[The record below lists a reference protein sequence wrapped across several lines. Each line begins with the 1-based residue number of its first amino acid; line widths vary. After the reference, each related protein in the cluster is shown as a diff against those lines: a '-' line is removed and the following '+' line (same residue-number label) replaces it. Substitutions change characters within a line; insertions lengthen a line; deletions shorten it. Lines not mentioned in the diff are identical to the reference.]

1 MSLGKWVGLLA
12 LVVSLY
18 ILWQIRQVL
27 LLVFLAVVL
36 ATALNRIVQRL
47 EKSRVNRGIAALLSV
62 VILLTFLTGFFWI
75 IVPSLIDQFQQL
87 IQLVPR
93 GLERFRDWF
102 TWLQTRIP
110 GQSREYIPTVNDLI
124 RQLQPIVARLFGNFF
139 ALFSNFLAIILNLLL
154 VLVLTIMLL
163 ANPSPYRKG
172 FVQLFPSFY
181 RRRIDAILSECNV
194 ALGGWLAGILFNMTV
209 ITVLSGVGLLIL
221 QVPLPLVNALLAGL
235 LTFIPNV
242 GPTLSVI
249 PPIAIALLDA
259 PWKAIAVLIL
269 YIAIQQI
276 ETNILTPLV
285 MQRQVS
291 LLPAV
296 TLASQV
302 VFAIFFGFLGLLLA
316 LPLLVVAQV
325 WLREILIKDVLDNWQ
340 EHPKTKLRSDRPV
353 IVQATDQ
360 SEHASF
366 EDLSGSE
373 ESGS

>member
-1 MSLGKWVGLLA
+1 MRLGQWVGLLA
-12 LVVSLY
+12 FVISLY

-27 LLVFLAVVL
+27 LLIFLAVVL
-36 ATALNRIVQRL
+36 ATALNRIVRRL
-47 EKSRVNRGIAALLSV
+47 EKSKVKRGFAALLSV
-62 VILLTFLTGFFWI
+62 VVLLTFLAGSFWI

-87 IQLVPR
+87 IRLVPQ
-93 GLERFRDWF
+93 GLEQFRAWV

-110 GQSREYIPTVNDLI
+110 GQSQEYIPSVDDLV
-124 RQLQPIVARLFGNFF
+124 RQVQPLAARLFGNFF
-139 ALFSNFLAIILNLLL
+139 ALFSNFVAIVLNLLL
-154 VLVLTIMLL
+154 VLVITIMLL
-163 ANPSPYRKG
+163 ANPSPYRQG
-172 FVQLFPSFY
+172 FTKLFPSFY
-181 RRRIDAILSECNV
+181 RRRIDTILSECNT

-209 ITVLSGVGLLIL
+209 ITVLSGAGLLIL

-249 PPIAIALLDA
+249 PPVAIALLDA

-325 WLREILIKDVLDNWQ
+325 WLKEILIKDVLDNWQ
-340 EHPKTKLRSDRPV
+340 EHPKAKHSSSQPV
-353 IVQATDQ
+353 IVQATHQ
-360 SEHASF
+360 SKPASS
-366 EDLSGSE
+366 EDMSANEKSGS
-373 ESGS
+373 

>member
-1 MSLGKWVGLLA
+1 MNLGKWVGLLA

-36 ATALNRIVQRL
+36 ATALNRIVRRL

-62 VILLTFLTGFFWI
+62 VILLTFIAGFFWI
-75 IVPSLIDQFQQL
+75 IVPSLVGQFQQL
-87 IQLVPR
+87 VELVPQ
-93 GLERFRDWF
+93 GLERLRDWAS
-102 TWLQTRIP
+102 WLQTRIP
-110 GQSREYIPTVNDLI
+110 GQSRQYIPSVNDLI
-124 RQLQPIVARLFGNFF
+124 RQVQPLAAQLFGNFF
-139 ALFSNFLAIILNLLL
+139 ALFSNFLTIVINLLL

-163 ANPSPYRKG
+163 ANPLPYRQG
-172 FVQLFPSFY
+172 FMQLFPSFY
-181 RRRIDAILSECNV
+181 RRRIDVILSECNV

-209 ITVLSGVGLLIL
+209 ITVLSGIGLLAL
-221 QVPLPLVNALLAGL
+221 GVKLPLVNALLAGL

-259 PWKAIAVLIL
+259 PWKALAVLIL
-269 YIAIQQI
+269 YILIQQT
-276 ETNILTPLV
+276 ESSILTPLV

-296 TLASQV
+296 TLISQV
-302 VFAIFFGFLGLLLA
+302 AFAIFFGFLGLLLA

-340 EHPKTKLRSDRPV
+340 GDVKAIRPV
-353 IVQATDQ
+353 PTAETPLLPQ
-360 SEHASF
+360 HAS
-366 EDLSGSE
+366 SE
-373 ESGS
+373 ENVSKGKGPGS

>member
-1 MSLGKWVGLLA
+1 MNLGKWVGLLA
-12 LVVSLY
+12 LVASLY

-36 ATALNRIVQRL
+36 ATALNRIVRRL
-47 EKSRVNRGIAALLSV
+47 EKSKVKRGFAALLSV
-62 VILLTFLTGFFWI
+62 VVLLTFLAGSFWI

-87 IQLVPR
+87 IRLVPQ
-93 GLERFRDWF
+93 GLEQFRSWV

-110 GQSREYIPTVNDLI
+110 GQSQEYIPSVNDLV
-124 RQLQPIVARLFGNFF
+124 QQVQPLAARLFGNFF
-139 ALFSNFLAIILNLLL
+139 ALFSNFLAIVLNLLL

-163 ANPSPYRKG
+163 ANPSPYRQG
-172 FVQLFPSFY
+172 FMQLFPSFY
-181 RRRIDAILSECNV
+181 RQRIDTILYECNT
-194 ALGGWLAGILFNMTV
+194 ALGGWLVGILFNMTV
-209 ITVLSGVGLLIL
+209 ITVLSGTGLLFL
-221 QVPLPLVNALLAGL
+221 GVKLPLVNALLAGL

-249 PPIAIALLDA
+249 PPVAIALLDA

-340 EHPKTKLRSDRPV
+340 EHPKTKLRSDRTV
-353 IVQATDQ
+353 IVQTTDQ
-360 SEHASF
+360 PEHISSK
-366 EDLSGSE
+366 DLSESE
-373 ESGS
+373 ESSL